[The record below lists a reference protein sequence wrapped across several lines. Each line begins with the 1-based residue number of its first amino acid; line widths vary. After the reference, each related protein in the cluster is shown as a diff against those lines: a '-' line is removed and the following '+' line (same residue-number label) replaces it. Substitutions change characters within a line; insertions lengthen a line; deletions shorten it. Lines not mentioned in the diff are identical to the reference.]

1 MADFLQVKEDLFLI
15 IAGCVAVMVWGLGSA
30 QCGYKERKERVVMSG
45 PSCGEGLRGAV
56 VWVGERGCRAPNLKG
71 SREQEGSR
79 GLVRC
84 AGGFGE
90 KQL

>member
-1 MADFLQVKEDLFLI
+1 MKEDLFLI
-15 IAGCVAVMVWGLGSA
+15 IAGCVAVMVWGLGCA
-30 QCGYKERKERVVMSG
+30 QCGCKERRERVVMSS
-45 PSCGEGLRGAV
+45 PSCGEGLWGAV
-56 VWVGERGCRAPNLKG
+56 VWVGERGRRAPNLKG

-79 GLVRC
+79 GLLRC

>member
-1 MADFLQVKEDLFLI
+1 MKEDLFLI
-15 IAGCVAVMVWGLGSA
+15 IAGCVAVMVWGLGCA
-30 QCGYKERKERVVMSG
+30 QCGYKERRERVVMSR
-45 PSCGEGLRGAV
+45 PSCGEGLWGAV
-56 VWVGERGCRAPNLKG
+56 VWVGERGRRAPNLKG

-79 GLVRC
+79 GLLRC